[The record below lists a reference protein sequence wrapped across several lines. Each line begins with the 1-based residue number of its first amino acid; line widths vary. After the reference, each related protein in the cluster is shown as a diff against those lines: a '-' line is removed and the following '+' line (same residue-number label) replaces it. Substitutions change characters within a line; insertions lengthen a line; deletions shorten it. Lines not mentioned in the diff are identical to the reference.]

1 MAKTYLLEIGLE
13 ELPAHVVTP
22 SVLQLKERMT
32 KFLTDARLDFE
43 DIKTFSTPRRLTVQ
57 VLGLADKQAD
67 VKKEVRGP
75 AKKIAQDADGNWT
88 KAAIGFS
95 KGQGA
100 STDDIVFKDV
110 KGTPYVFVQ
119 TFKTGKTAAEVL
131 TAGIKDVIT
140 KMNFPTM
147 MKWSTFSFKYIR
159 PIRWIVSLL
168 DDAIVPVEILDV
180 TADRVSRGHRF
191 LGHDVEI
198 ATALDYEDDLA
209 SVQVIADADKRKTK
223 IREQIA
229 DLAQAHDWQIKVNE
243 DLLEE
248 VNNLVEFPTAFAGD
262 FDTKYLTIPD
272 EVLITSMR
280 DHQRFFYVTD
290 TEDNLLPHFVS
301 VRNGN
306 TDHLENVALGNQKV
320 LTARL
325 EDAAFFY
332 HEDQQHSI
340 QEYVERLKKVSFH
353 DKIGTMYEKM
363 QRVMVI
369 SAFLADRFGLTETEK
384 NQLHRAA
391 QIYKFDLVTGMVGEF
406 PELQGV
412 MGDKYAVLK
421 GEDPVVGQAIREHYM
436 PISADGD
443 LPKSKVGAVL
453 AIADKVDSISSFFAV
468 GLTPSGSNDP
478 FALRRQA
485 FGIVRIVR
493 DQGWDFPIRQIET
506 AIQKELTANDATYNL
521 DFAKQTAPVA
531 DFLTDRVKQW
541 FSNHKLRYD
550 IVDTVI
556 KGSRQDIREMF
567 KAADVLNA
575 HQDDPQFKDTI
586 EAFTR
591 LLRITAKAKLDAGDL
606 TVDPSLFENDAEQK
620 LYDAVEDLKQKVTST
635 MSMEDRFT
643 ALASLRPLIVDY
655 FEQTMVMSKDDQVRD
670 NHLKQLLTIA
680 QMVNVM
686 GDLNQL
692 VVK

>member
-13 ELPAHVVTP
+13 EMPAHVVTP
-22 SVLQLKERMT
+22 SVIQLKERFA
-32 KFLTDARLDFE
+32 KFLKEARLDFDE
-43 DIKTFSTPRRLTVQ
+43 IKTFSTPRRLTLQ
-57 VLGLADKQAD
+57 VEGLADKQAD

-100 STDDIVFKDV
+100 STDDIVFKEI

-119 TFKTGKTAAEVL
+119 TF
-131 TAGIKDVIT
+131 TAGKSAKDVLAGVKDVIT

-147 MKWSTFSFKYIR
+147 MKWSAYSFKYIR
-159 PIRWIVSLL
+159 PIRWLVSLL
-168 DDAIVPVEILDV
+168 DDEIVPIEILDV
-180 TADRVSRGHRF
+180 QAGRTSRGHRF

-198 ATALDYEDDLA
+198 KTASDYEADLD
-209 SVQVIADADKRKTK
+209 QVFVMADAAKRKAK

-229 DLAQAHDWQIKVNE
+229 QLATEHDWKIQVNE

-248 VNNLVEFPTAFAGD
+248 VTNLVEFPTAFAGD
-262 FDTKYLTIPD
+262 FDTKYLQIPD

-290 TEDNLLPHFVS
+290 SEGNLLPHFVS

-306 TDHLENVALGNQKV
+306 ADHIQNVALGNQKV

-325 EDAAFFY
+325 EDAAFFF
-332 HEDQQHSI
+332 HEDQEHSI

-363 QRVMVI
+363 QRVMYI
-369 SAFLADRFGLTETEK
+369 SGFLANQFGLTETEK

-421 GEDPVVGQAIREHYM
+421 GENPAVGQAIREHYM
-436 PISADGD
+436 PISADGA
-443 LPKSKVGAVL
+443 LPQSKVGAVL
-453 AIADKVDSISSFFAV
+453 AVADKIDSIASFFAV
-468 GLTPSGSNDP
+468 GLVPNGSNDP

-493 DQGWDFPIRQIET
+493 DQGWDFPIRQFET
-506 AIQKELTANDATYNL
+506 EIQTELQAHDATYNL
-521 DFAKQTAPVA
+521 DFEQQTQPVA

-541 FSNHKLRYD
+541 FSNQKIRYD
-550 IVDTVI
+550 IVDTVV
-556 KGSRQDIREMF
+556 KGQRQDIRQMF

-575 HQDDPQFKDTI
+575 HQNDPQFKDTI
-586 EAFTR
+586 EALTR
-591 LLRITAKAKLDAGDL
+591 LLRITAKSDIALSDL
-606 TVDPSLFENDAEQK
+606 TVDPALFENDAEQA
-620 LYDAVEDLKQKVTST
+620 LYEAVEKLQKTVTPT
-635 MSMEDRFT
+635 MSMDERFK
-643 ALASLRPLIVDY
+643 ALAGLRPLIAAY
-655 FEQTMVMSKDDQVRD
+655 FEATMVMSKNEKVRD
-670 NHLKQLLTIA
+670 NHLKQLLIIA
-680 QMVNVM
+680 NMVTVM

-692 VVK
+692 IVK

>member
-1 MAKTYLLEIGLE
+1 MTKTYLLEIGLE
-13 ELPAHVVTP
+13 EMPAHVVTP
-22 SVLQLKERMT
+22 SVMQLKERMV
-32 KFLTDARLDFE
+32 KFLKEERLNFE
-43 DIKTFSTPRRLTVQ
+43 NINMFSTPRRLAIQ
-57 VLGLADKQAD
+57 IEGLDDKQAD

-75 AKKIAQDADGNWT
+75 AKKIALDADGNWT

-100 STDDIVFKDV
+100 STDDIVFKEI

-119 TFKTGKTAAEVL
+119 TFTAGKAASEVL
-131 TAGIKDVIT
+131 AGVKDVIT

-159 PIRWIVSLL
+159 PIRWLVSLL
-168 DDAIVPVEILDV
+168 DDEIVPINILDV
-180 TADRVSRGHRF
+180 DAGRVSRGHRF

-198 ATALDYEDDLA
+198 KNAGDYEADLA
-209 SVQVIADADKRKTK
+209 KEFVVADADKRKQT
-223 IREQIA
+223 IRDQIDA
-229 DLAQAHDWQIKVNE
+229 LAKENDWTIKVNE

-248 VNNLVEFPTAFAGD
+248 VNNLVEFPTAFAGN

-290 TEDNLLPHFVS
+290 AQDNLLPHFVS

-306 TDHLENVALGNQKV
+306 TEHLQNVALGNQKV

-332 HEDQQHSI
+332 HEDQEHSI

-363 QRVMVI
+363 QRVMYI
-369 SAFLADRFGLTETEK
+369 SGFLAKQFGLSEAEQ

-421 GEDPVVGQAIREHYM
+421 GEDPAVGQAIREHYM

-453 AIADKVDSISSFFAV
+453 AVADKIDSIMSFFAV

-493 DQGWDFPIRQIET
+493 AQGWDFPIRKFEKE
-506 AIQKELTANDATYNL
+506 IQLELERHDATFDLN
-521 DFAKQTAPVA
+521 FAGQSQPVA

-541 FSNHKLRYD
+541 FNNRKLRYD
-550 IVDTVI
+550 IVDTVV
-556 KGSRQDIREMF
+556 KGSRQDIAEMF

-575 HQDDPQFKDTI
+575 HQDDPEFKDTV

-591 LLRITAKAKLDAGDL
+591 LLRITAKADLQIEDL
-606 TVDPSLFENDAEQK
+606 TVDPSLFENDAEQA
-620 LYDAVEDLKQKVTST
+620 LYTAVEKLKTQVTPD
-635 MSMEDRFT
+635 MDMESRFKK
-643 ALASLRPLIVDY
+643 LAALRPLIADY
-655 FEQTMVMSKDDQVRD
+655 FEQTMVMSKDEKVRD
-670 NHLKQLLTIA
+670 NHIKQLLMIA

-692 VVK
+692 IVK

>member
-13 ELPAHVVTP
+13 EMPAHVVTP

-119 TFKTGKTAAEVL
+119 TFKAGKTAAEVL

-191 LGHDVEI
+191 LDHDVEI

-209 SVQVIADADKRKTK
+209 SVQVIADADKRKAK

-290 TEDNLLPHFVS
+290 ADDNLLPHFVS

-506 AIQKELTANDATYNL
+506 AIQKELAANDATYNL

>member
-13 ELPAHVVTP
+13 EMPAHVVTP

-119 TFKTGKTAAEVL
+119 TFKAGKTAAEVL

-209 SVQVIADADKRKTK
+209 SVQVIADADKRKAK

-290 TEDNLLPHFVS
+290 ADDNLLPHFVS

-391 QIYKFDLVTGMVGEF
+391 QIHKFDLVTGMVGEF

-506 AIQKELTANDATYNL
+506 AIQKELAANDATYNL

-655 FEQTMVMSKDDQVRD
+655 FEQTMVMSKDEQVRD

>member
-13 ELPAHVVTP
+13 EMPAHVVTP
-22 SVLQLKERMT
+22 SILQLKERLTTFLKDERLPFESMT
-32 KFLTDARLDFE
+32 V
-43 DIKTFSTPRRLTVQ
+43 FSTPRRLAVQ
-57 VLGLADKQAD
+57 ITGLADKQAD

-100 STDDIVFKDV
+100 STDDIVFKEI

-119 TFKTGKTAAEVL
+119 TFTPGKAASDVL
-131 TAGIKDVIT
+131 AGVKAVIT

-159 PIRWIVSLL
+159 PIRWLVSLL
-168 DDAIVPVEILDV
+168 DDEIVPIKILDV
-180 TADRVSRGHRF
+180 EAGRVSRGHRF
-191 LGHDVEI
+191 LGHDVTLK
-198 ATALDYEDDLA
+198 TALDYEAALA
-209 SVQVIADADKRKTK
+209 KVAVIADAAKRKDQ
-223 IREQIA
+223 IRQQIA
-229 DLAQAHDWQIKVNE
+229 TLATAHAWHIVVDE

-272 EVLITSMR
+272 EVLVTSMR
-280 DHQRFFYVTD
+280 DHQRFFHVTD
-290 TEDNLLPHFVS
+290 ENGGLLPHFVS

-306 TDHLENVALGNQKV
+306 TDHLQNVVLGNQKV

-332 HEDQQHSI
+332 HEDQQQSI
-340 QEYVERLKKVSFH
+340 QAYVERLKKVSFH
-353 DKIGTMYEKM
+353 DKIGSMYEKM
-363 QRVMVI
+363 QRVMYI
-369 SAFLADRFGLTETEK
+369 SGFLANRFGLTETEK

-412 MGDKYAVLK
+412 MGEKYAVLK
-421 GEDPVVGQAIREHYM
+421 GENPMVGQAIREHYL
-436 PISADGD
+436 PINADGA
-443 LPKSKVGAVL
+443 LPQSKVGAVL
-453 AIADKVDSISSFFAV
+453 AVADKFDSITSFFAV
-468 GLTPSGSNDP
+468 GLIPSGSNDP

-493 DQGWDFPIRQIET
+493 DQGWDFPIQQLEKE
-506 AIQKELTANDATYNL
+506 IQAELQAHDATYNL
-521 DFAKQTAPVA
+521 DFAKQTQPVV

-541 FSNHKLRYD
+541 FSNRNLRYD

-556 KGSRQDIREMF
+556 KGRRQDIREMF
-567 KAADVLNA
+567 MAADVLNA
-575 HQDDPQFKDTI
+575 HQDDPKFRAII
-586 EAFTR
+586 EALTR
-591 LLRITAKAKLDAGDL
+591 LLRITEKANL
-606 TVDPSLFENDAEQK
+606 TVNDLVVDPALFENDAEQA
-620 LYDAVEDLKQKVTST
+620 LYTAVEKLQQQMTPA
-635 MSMEDRFT
+635 MAMEDRFK
-643 ALASLRPLIVDY
+643 ALAGLQPLIAAY
-655 FEQTMVMSKDDQVRD
+655 FDQTMVMSKDDQVRD
-670 NHLKQLLTIA
+670 NHLKQLLIIA
-680 QMVNVM
+680 NMVTVM

-692 VVK
+692 IVK

>member
-13 ELPAHVVTP
+13 EMPAHVVTP

-119 TFKTGKTAAEVL
+119 TFKAGKTAAEVL

-191 LGHDVEI
+191 LGHDFEI

-209 SVQVIADADKRKTK
+209 SVQVIADADKRKAK

-229 DLAQAHDWQIKVNE
+229 DLAQTHDWQIKVNE

-290 TEDNLLPHFVS
+290 ADDNLLPHFVS

-506 AIQKELTANDATYNL
+506 AIQKELAANDATYNL

-591 LLRITAKAKLDAGDL
+591 LLRITAKAKLDAGNL

-655 FEQTMVMSKDDQVRD
+655 FEQTMVMSKDEQVRD

>member
-13 ELPAHVVTP
+13 EMPAHVVTP
-22 SVLQLKERMT
+22 SVIQLKERFA
-32 KFLTDARLDFE
+32 KFLKEARLDFDE
-43 DIKTFSTPRRLTVQ
+43 IKTFSTPRRLTLQ
-57 VLGLADKQAD
+57 VEGLADKQAD

-100 STDDIVFKDV
+100 STDDIVFKEI

-119 TFKTGKTAAEVL
+119 TF
-131 TAGIKDVIT
+131 TAGKSAKDVLAGVKDVIT

-147 MKWSTFSFKYIR
+147 MKWSTYSFKYIR
-159 PIRWIVSLL
+159 PIRWLVSLL
-168 DDAIVPVEILDV
+168 DDEIVPIEILDV
-180 TADRVSRGHRF
+180 QAGRTSRGHRF

-198 ATALDYEDDLA
+198 KTASDYEADLD
-209 SVQVIADADKRKTK
+209 QVFVMADAAKRKAK

-229 DLAQAHDWQIKVNE
+229 QLATEHDWKIQVNE

-248 VNNLVEFPTAFAGD
+248 VTNLVEFPTAFAGD
-262 FDTKYLTIPD
+262 FDTKYLQIPD

-290 TEDNLLPHFVS
+290 SEGNLLPHFVS

-306 TDHLENVALGNQKV
+306 ADHIQNVALGNQKV

-325 EDAAFFY
+325 EDAAFFF
-332 HEDQQHSI
+332 HEDQEHSI

-363 QRVMVI
+363 QRVMYI
-369 SAFLADRFGLTETEK
+369 SGFLANQFGLTETEK

-421 GEDPVVGQAIREHYM
+421 GENPAVGQAIREHYM
-436 PISADGD
+436 PISADGA
-443 LPKSKVGAVL
+443 LPQSKVGAVL
-453 AIADKVDSISSFFAV
+453 AVADKIDSIASFFAV
-468 GLTPSGSNDP
+468 GLVPNGSNDP

-493 DQGWDFPIRQIET
+493 DQGWDFPIRQFET
-506 AIQKELTANDATYNL
+506 EIQTELQAHDATYNL
-521 DFAKQTAPVA
+521 DFEQQTQPVA

-541 FSNHKLRYD
+541 FSNQKIRYD
-550 IVDTVI
+550 IVDTVV
-556 KGSRQDIREMF
+556 KGQRQDIRQMF

-575 HQDDPQFKDTI
+575 HQNDPQFKDTI
-586 EAFTR
+586 EALTR
-591 LLRITAKAKLDAGDL
+591 LLRITAKSDIALSDL
-606 TVDPSLFENDAEQK
+606 TVDPALFENDAEQA
-620 LYDAVEDLKQKVTST
+620 LYEAVEKLQKTVTPT
-635 MSMEDRFT
+635 MSMDERFK
-643 ALASLRPLIVDY
+643 ALAGLRPLIAAY
-655 FEQTMVMSKDDQVRD
+655 FEATMVMSKDEKVRD
-670 NHLKQLLTIA
+670 NHLKQLLIIA
-680 QMVNVM
+680 NMVTVM

-692 VVK
+692 IVK

>member
-13 ELPAHVVTP
+13 EMPAHVVTP

-119 TFKTGKTAAEVL
+119 TFKAGKTAAEVL

-209 SVQVIADADKRKTK
+209 SVQVIADADQRKTK

-506 AIQKELTANDATYNL
+506 AIQKELAANDATYNL

-655 FEQTMVMSKDDQVRD
+655 FEQTMVMSKDEQVRD

>member
-13 ELPAHVVTP
+13 EMPAHVVTP

-32 KFLTDARLDFE
+32 KFLKDERLNFSA
-43 DIKTFSTPRRLTVQ
+43 IKTFSTPRRLTVE
-57 VLGLADKQAD
+57 VSGLDDKQAD

-75 AKKIAQDADGNWT
+75 AKKIALDADGNWT

-100 STDDIVFKDV
+100 STDDIVFKEI

-119 TFKTGKTAAEVL
+119 TFTAGKTAQEVL
-131 TAGIKDVIT
+131 SAGIKDVIT

-147 MKWSTFSFKYIR
+147 MKWSTYSFKYIR
-159 PIRWIVSLL
+159 PIRWLVSLL
-168 DDAIVPVEILDV
+168 DDEIVPIQILDV
-180 TADRVSRGHRF
+180 DAGRTSRGHRF

-198 ATALDYEDDLA
+198 ATATDYEAALDG
-209 SVQVIADADKRKTK
+209 VFVIADADKRKAK

-229 DLAQAHDWQIKVNE
+229 ALSTEHQWQIKVNE

-290 TEDNLLPHFVS
+290 DQDNLLPHFVS
-301 VRNGN
+301 VCNGN
-306 TDHLENVALGNQKV
+306 SEHLKNVALGNQKV

-363 QRVMVI
+363 QRVMYI

-412 MGDKYAVLK
+412 MGEKYAVLK
-421 GEDPVVGQAIREHYM
+421 GENQAVGQAIREHYL

-453 AIADKVDSISSFFAV
+453 AVADKIDSISSFFAV

-493 DQGWDFPIRQIET
+493 DQGWDFPIRQFEIE
-506 AIQKELTANDATYNL
+506 IQKELEAHDATYSLN
-521 DFAKQTAPVA
+521 FAEQTAPVA
-531 DFLTDRVKQW
+531 AFLTDRVKQW
-541 FSNHKLRYD
+541 FSNRKIRYD
-550 IVDTVI
+550 IVDTVV

-575 HQDDPQFKDTI
+575 HQDDPKFKDTI

-591 LLRITAKAKLDAGDL
+591 LLRITAKADLKVEDL

-620 LYDAVEDLKQKVTST
+620 LYDAVNDLQKQITPAMK
-635 MSMEDRFT
+635 MEDRFK
-643 ALASLRPLIVDY
+643 ALAELRPLIADY
-655 FEQTMVMSKDDQVRD
+655 FEQTMVMSKDEQVRD
-670 NHLKQLLTIA
+670 NHVKQLLIIA

>member
-13 ELPAHVVTP
+13 EMPAHVVTP

-88 KAAIGFS
+88 KATIGFS

-119 TFKTGKTAAEVL
+119 TFKAGKTAAEVL

-209 SVQVIADADKRKTK
+209 SVQVIADADKRKAK

-290 TEDNLLPHFVS
+290 ADDNLLPHFVS

-506 AIQKELTANDATYNL
+506 AIQKELAANDATYNL

-550 IVDTVI
+550 IMDTVI

-655 FEQTMVMSKDDQVRD
+655 FEQTMVMSKDEQVRD

>member
-13 ELPAHVVTP
+13 EMPAHVVTP

-119 TFKTGKTAAEVL
+119 TFKAGKTAAEVL

-168 DDAIVPVEILDV
+168 DDVIVPVEILDV

-209 SVQVIADADKRKTK
+209 SVQVIADADKRKAK

-290 TEDNLLPHFVS
+290 ADDNLLPHFVS

-655 FEQTMVMSKDDQVRD
+655 FEQTMVMSKDEQVRD

>member
-13 ELPAHVVTP
+13 EMPAHVVTP

-119 TFKTGKTAAEVL
+119 TFKAGKTAAEVL

-591 LLRITAKAKLDAGDL
+591 LLRITAKTKLDAGDL

-655 FEQTMVMSKDDQVRD
+655 FEQTMVMSKDEQVRD

>member
-13 ELPAHVVTP
+13 EMPAHVVTP

-110 KGTPYVFVQ
+110 KGTLYVFVQ
-119 TFKTGKTAAEVL
+119 TFKAGKTAAEVL

-209 SVQVIADADKRKTK
+209 SVQVIADADKRKAK

-290 TEDNLLPHFVS
+290 ADDNLLPHFVS

-591 LLRITAKAKLDAGDL
+591 LLRITAKAKLDARDL

>member
-13 ELPAHVVTP
+13 EMPAHVVTP

-119 TFKTGKTAAEVL
+119 TFKAGKTAAEVL

-209 SVQVIADADKRKTK
+209 SVQVIADADKRKAK

-229 DLAQAHDWQIKVNE
+229 DLAQTHDWQIKVNE

-280 DHQRFFYVTD
+280 DHQWFFYVTD
-290 TEDNLLPHFVS
+290 ADDNLLPHFVS

-406 PELQGV
+406 PELQGG

-506 AIQKELTANDATYNL
+506 AIQKELAANDATYNL

>member
-13 ELPAHVVTP
+13 EMPAHVVTP

-119 TFKTGKTAAEVL
+119 TFTAGKTAAEVL

-180 TADRVSRGHRF
+180 TAGRVSRGHRF
-191 LGHDVEI
+191 LGHDVDI
-198 ATALDYEDDLA
+198 ATALDYEEDLA

-229 DLAQAHDWQIKVNE
+229 ALAQAHDWQIKVNE

-290 TEDNLLPHFVS
+290 ADDNLLPHFVS

-421 GEDPVVGQAIREHYM
+421 GEDPAVGQAIREHYM
-436 PISADGD
+436 PISAEGD

-506 AIQKELTANDATYNL
+506 AIQKELAANDATYDL

-591 LLRITAKAKLDAGDL
+591 LLRITAKAKLDSDDL

-655 FEQTMVMSKDDQVRD
+655 FEQTMVMSKDEQVRD

>member
-13 ELPAHVVTP
+13 EMPAHVVTP
-22 SVLQLKERMT
+22 SILQLKERVT
-32 KFLTDARLDFE
+32 AFLKEQRLDF
-43 DIKTFSTPRRLTVQ
+43 DQINLFSTPRRLAIQ
-57 VLGLADKQAD
+57 IEGLADKQAD

-100 STDDIVFKDV
+100 STDDIVFKEI

-119 TFKTGKTAAEVL
+119 TF
-131 TAGIKDVIT
+131 TAGKAAKDVLADGIKAVIT

-159 PIRWIVSLL
+159 PIRWMVSLL
-168 DDAIVPVEILDV
+168 DDEIVPIQILDV
-180 TADRVSRGHRF
+180 AAGRVSRGHRF

-198 ATALDYEDDLA
+198 KQAADYETTLA
-209 SVQVIADADKRKTK
+209 DVFVIADADKRKAK

-229 DLAQAHDWQIKVNE
+229 TLAKDHDWHIVVNE

-248 VNNLVEFPTAFAGD
+248 VNNLVEYPTAFAGD
-262 FDTKYLTIPD
+262 FDTKYLPIPD

-290 TEDNLLPHFVS
+290 ADDNLLPHFVS

-306 TDHLENVALGNQKV
+306 TEHLQNVALGNQKV

-369 SAFLADRFGLTETEK
+369 GDFLAKHFGLSETEI
-384 NQLHRAA
+384 NQVHRAA

-412 MGDKYAVLK
+412 MGEKYAVLK
-421 GEDPVVGQAIREHYM
+421 GENPAVAQAIREHYM
-436 PISADGD
+436 PTSADGE

-453 AIADKVDSISSFFAV
+453 ALADKIDSITSFFAV

-493 DQGWDFPIRQIET
+493 DQGWDFPIKELEQ
-506 AIQKELTANDATYNL
+506 AIQAELVAHDATFDL
-521 DFAKQTAPVA
+521 DFGEQTQSVA

-541 FSNHKLRYD
+541 FSNHQLRYD

-567 KAADVLNA
+567 KAADVLNK
-575 HQDDPQFKDTI
+575 HQDDPEFRETI

-591 LLRITAKAKLDAGDL
+591 LLRITAKADHDIADL
-606 TVDPSLFENDAEQK
+606 QVDPALFENDAEQR
-620 LYDAVEDLKQKVTST
+620 LYDAVEKLKTTVTPA
-635 MSMEDRFT
+635 MSMGDRFQ
-643 ALASLRPLIVDY
+643 ALAGLRPLIVDY
-655 FEQTMVMSKDDQVRD
+655 FEQTMVMSEDEKIRD
-670 NHLKQLLTIA
+670 NHLTQLLIIA
-680 QMVNVM
+680 RMINVM

-692 VVK
+692 IVK

>member
-13 ELPAHVVTP
+13 EMPAHVVTP

-119 TFKTGKTAAEVL
+119 TFKAGKTAAEVL

-168 DDAIVPVEILDV
+168 DDVIVPVEILDV

-209 SVQVIADADKRKTK
+209 SVQVIADADKRKAK

-290 TEDNLLPHFVS
+290 AEDNLLPHFVS

-421 GEDPVVGQAIREHYM
+421 GEDPLVGQAIREHYM

>member
-1 MAKTYLLEIGLE
+1 
-13 ELPAHVVTP
+13 
-22 SVLQLKERMT
+22 
-32 KFLTDARLDFE
+32 
-43 DIKTFSTPRRLTVQ
+43 

-119 TFKTGKTAAEVL
+119 TFKAGKTAAEVL

-209 SVQVIADADKRKTK
+209 SVQVIADADKRKAK

-229 DLAQAHDWQIKVNE
+229 DLAQTHDWQIKVNE

-290 TEDNLLPHFVS
+290 ADDNLLPHFVS

-506 AIQKELTANDATYNL
+506 AIQKELAANDATYNL

>member
-13 ELPAHVVTP
+13 EMPAHVVTP
-22 SVLQLKERMT
+22 SVIQLKERFA
-32 KFLTDARLDFE
+32 KFLKEARLDFDE
-43 DIKTFSTPRRLTVQ
+43 IKTFSTPRRLTLQ
-57 VLGLADKQAD
+57 VEGLADKQAD

-100 STDDIVFKDV
+100 STDDIVFKEI

-119 TFKTGKTAAEVL
+119 TF
-131 TAGIKDVIT
+131 TAGKSAKDVLAGVKDVIT

-147 MKWSTFSFKYIR
+147 MKWSTYSFKYIR
-159 PIRWIVSLL
+159 PIRWLVSLL
-168 DDAIVPVEILDV
+168 DDEIVPIEILDV
-180 TADRVSRGHRF
+180 QAGRTSRGHRF

-198 ATALDYEDDLA
+198 KTASDYEADLD
-209 SVQVIADADKRKTK
+209 QVFVMADAAKRKAK

-229 DLAQAHDWQIKVNE
+229 QLATEHDWKIQVNE

-248 VNNLVEFPTAFAGD
+248 VTNLVEFPTAFAGD
-262 FDTKYLTIPD
+262 FDTKYLQIPD

-290 TEDNLLPHFVS
+290 SEGNLLPHFVS

-306 TDHLENVALGNQKV
+306 ADHIQNVALGNQKV

-325 EDAAFFY
+325 EDAAFFF
-332 HEDQQHSI
+332 HEDQEHSI

-363 QRVMVI
+363 QRVMYI
-369 SAFLADRFGLTETEK
+369 SGFLANQFGLTETEK

-421 GEDPVVGQAIREHYM
+421 GEDPAVGQAIREHYM
-436 PISADGD
+436 PISADGA
-443 LPKSKVGAVL
+443 LPQSKVGAVL
-453 AIADKVDSISSFFAV
+453 AVADKIDSIASFFAV
-468 GLTPSGSNDP
+468 GLVPNGSNDP

-493 DQGWDFPIRQIET
+493 DQGWDFPIRQFET
-506 AIQKELTANDATYNL
+506 EIQTELQAHDATYNL
-521 DFAKQTAPVA
+521 DFEQQTQPVA

-541 FSNHKLRYD
+541 FSNQKIRYD
-550 IVDTVI
+550 IVDTVV
-556 KGSRQDIREMF
+556 KGQRQDIRQMF

-575 HQDDPQFKDTI
+575 HQNDPQFKDTI
-586 EAFTR
+586 EALTR
-591 LLRITAKAKLDAGDL
+591 LLRITAKSDIALSDL
-606 TVDPSLFENDAEQK
+606 TVDPALFENDAEQA
-620 LYDAVEDLKQKVTST
+620 LYEAVEKLQKTVTPT
-635 MSMEDRFT
+635 MSMDERFK
-643 ALASLRPLIVDY
+643 ALAGLRPLIAAY
-655 FEQTMVMSKDDQVRD
+655 FEATMVMSKDEKVRD
-670 NHLKQLLTIA
+670 NHLKQLLIIA
-680 QMVNVM
+680 NMVTVM

-692 VVK
+692 IVK

>member
-13 ELPAHVVTP
+13 EMPAHVVTP
-22 SVLQLKERMT
+22 SVLQLKERMV
-32 KFLTDARLDFE
+32 KFLKDARLDFE
-43 DIKTFSTPRRLTVQ
+43 DVKTFSTPRRLTVQ

-119 TFKTGKTAAEVL
+119 TFTAGKTAAEVL
-131 TAGIKDVIT
+131 AAGIKDVIT

-147 MKWSTFSFKYIR
+147 MKWSTYSFKYIR

-168 DDAIVPVEILDV
+168 DDEVVPVQILDV
-180 TADRVSRGHRF
+180 AAGRVSRGHRF

-198 ATALDYEDDLA
+198 ATAADYEADLA
-209 SVQVIADADKRKTK
+209 SVQVIADAAKRKAT

-229 DLAQAHDWQIKVNE
+229 ALANERDWQIKVNE

-248 VNNLVEFPTAFAGD
+248 VNNLVEYPTAFAGD

-290 TEDNLLPHFVS
+290 AEDNLLPHFVS

-369 SAFLADRFGLTETEK
+369 SDFLADRFGLTETEK

-421 GEDPVVGQAIREHYM
+421 GEDPAVGQAIREHYM

-453 AIADKVDSISSFFAV
+453 AIADKVDSITSFFAV

-493 DQGWDFPIRQIET
+493 EQGWDFPIRQLE
-506 AIQKELTANDATYNL
+506 ADIQKELVAHDATYNL
-521 DFAKQTAPVA
+521 DFEKQTAPVA

-541 FSNHKLRYD
+541 FNNRKIRYD
-550 IVDTVI
+550 IIDTVI

-591 LLRITAKAKLDAGDL
+591 LLRITAKAKLAAGDL
-606 TVDPSLFENDAEQK
+606 TVDPSLFENEAEQH
-620 LYDAVEDLKQKVTST
+620 LYDAVLELQKQFNPA
-635 MSMEDRFT
+635 MSMEDRFK
-643 ALASLRPLIVDY
+643 ALAALRPLIVDY
-655 FEQTMVMSKDDQVRD
+655 FEQTMVMSKDEKVRD

-680 QMVNVM
+680 QMINVM

-692 VVK
+692 IVK

>member
-13 ELPAHVVTP
+13 EMPAHVVTP

-119 TFKTGKTAAEVL
+119 TFKAGKTAAEVL

-506 AIQKELTANDATYNL
+506 AIQKELAANDATYNL

>member
-13 ELPAHVVTP
+13 EMPAHVVTP
-22 SVLQLKERMT
+22 SVIQLKERFA
-32 KFLTDARLDFE
+32 KFLKEARLDFDE
-43 DIKTFSTPRRLTVQ
+43 IKTFSTPRRLTLQ
-57 VLGLADKQAD
+57 VEGLADKQAD

-100 STDDIVFKDV
+100 STDDIVFKEI

-119 TFKTGKTAAEVL
+119 TF
-131 TAGIKDVIT
+131 TAGKSAKDVLAGVKDVIT

-147 MKWSTFSFKYIR
+147 MKWSTYSFKYIR
-159 PIRWIVSLL
+159 PIRWLVSLL
-168 DDAIVPVEILDV
+168 DDEIVPIEILDV
-180 TADRVSRGHRF
+180 QAGRTSRGHRF

-198 ATALDYEDDLA
+198 KTASDYEADLD
-209 SVQVIADADKRKTK
+209 QVFVMADAAKRKAK

-229 DLAQAHDWQIKVNE
+229 QLATEHDWKIQVNE

-248 VNNLVEFPTAFAGD
+248 VTNLVEFPTAFAGD
-262 FDTKYLTIPD
+262 FDTKYLQIPD

-290 TEDNLLPHFVS
+290 SEGNLLPHFVS

-306 TDHLENVALGNQKV
+306 ADHIQNVALGNQKV

-325 EDAAFFY
+325 EDAAFFF
-332 HEDQQHSI
+332 HEDQEHSI

-363 QRVMVI
+363 QRVMYI
-369 SAFLADRFGLTETEK
+369 SGFLANQFGLTETEK

-421 GEDPVVGQAIREHYM
+421 GENPAVGQAIREHYM
-436 PISADGD
+436 PISADGA
-443 LPKSKVGAVL
+443 LPQSKVGAVL
-453 AIADKVDSISSFFAV
+453 AVADKIDSIASFFAV
-468 GLTPSGSNDP
+468 GLVPNGSNDP

-493 DQGWDFPIRQIET
+493 DQGWDFPIRQFET
-506 AIQKELTANDATYNL
+506 EIQTELQAHDATYNL
-521 DFAKQTAPVA
+521 DFEQQTQPVA

-541 FSNHKLRYD
+541 FSNQKIRYD
-550 IVDTVI
+550 IVDTVV
-556 KGSRQDIREMF
+556 KGQRQDIRQMF

-575 HQDDPQFKDTI
+575 HQNDPQFKDTI
-586 EAFTR
+586 EALTR
-591 LLRITAKAKLDAGDL
+591 LLRITAKSDIALSDL
-606 TVDPSLFENDAEQK
+606 TVDPALFENDAEQA
-620 LYDAVEDLKQKVTST
+620 LYEAVEKLQKTVTPT
-635 MSMEDRFT
+635 MSMDERFK
-643 ALASLRPLIVDY
+643 ALAGLRPLIAAY
-655 FEQTMVMSKDDQVRD
+655 FEATMVMSKNEKVRD
-670 NHLKQLLTIA
+670 NHLKQLLIIA
-680 QMVNVM
+680 NMVTVM

-692 VVK
+692 IVK

>member
-13 ELPAHVVTP
+13 EMPAHVVTP

-119 TFKTGKTAAEVL
+119 TFKAGKTAAEVL

-290 TEDNLLPHFVS
+290 ADDNLLPHFVS

-406 PELQGV
+406 PELQGI

-506 AIQKELTANDATYNL
+506 AIQKELAANDATYNL

>member
-13 ELPAHVVTP
+13 EMPAHVVTP

-119 TFKTGKTAAEVL
+119 TFKAGKTAAEVL

-209 SVQVIADADKRKTK
+209 SVQVIADADKRKAK

-229 DLAQAHDWQIKVNE
+229 DLAQTHDWQIKVNE
-243 DLLEE
+243 ALLEE

-290 TEDNLLPHFVS
+290 AEDNLLPHFVS

-506 AIQKELTANDATYNL
+506 AIQKELAANDATYNL

-655 FEQTMVMSKDDQVRD
+655 FEQTMVMSKDEQVRD

>member
-13 ELPAHVVTP
+13 EMPAHVVTP

-119 TFKTGKTAAEVL
+119 TFKAGKTAAEVL

>member
-13 ELPAHVVTP
+13 EMPAHVVTQ
-22 SVLQLKERMT
+22 SVLQLKERMI
-32 KFLTDARLDFE
+32 KFLKDARLDFE
-43 DIKTFSTPRRLTVQ
+43 DVKTFSTPRRLTVE

-75 AKKIAQDADGNWT
+75 AKQIAQDADGNWT

-100 STDDIVFKDV
+100 STDDIVFKEI

-119 TFKTGKTAAEVL
+119 TFTAGKTAAEVL

-147 MKWSTFSFKYIR
+147 MKWSTYSFKYIR

-168 DDAIVPVEILDV
+168 DEQIVPVEILDV
-180 TADRVSRGHRF
+180 TAGRVSRGHRF

-198 ATALDYEDDLA
+198 ANATDYEADLDA
-209 SVQVIADADKRKTK
+209 VKVIADATKRKAI

-229 DLAQAHDWQIKVNE
+229 ALATDHDWEIKVNE
-243 DLLEE
+243 GLLEE
-248 VNNLVEFPTAFAGD
+248 VTNLVEYPTAFAGD

-290 TEDNLLPHFVS
+290 DEDNLLPHFVS

-306 TDHLENVALGNQKV
+306 AEHLENVALGNQKV

-363 QRVMVI
+363 QRVMYI
-369 SAFLADRFGLTETEK
+369 SGFLADRFGLSETEK
-384 NQLHRAA
+384 NQLHRAS
-391 QIYKFDLVTGMVGEF
+391 QIYKFDLVSGMVGEF

-412 MGDKYAVLK
+412 MGEKYALLK
-421 GEDPVVGQAIREHYM
+421 GEDPIVGQAIREHYL

-453 AIADKVDSISSFFAV
+453 AVADKIDSITSFFAV

-493 DQGWDFPIRQIET
+493 DQSWDFPIHEIEME
-506 AIQKELTANDATYNL
+506 IQKELSAHGATYEL
-521 DFAKQTAPVA
+521 DLAKQATPVA
-531 DFLTDRVKQW
+531 TFLTDRVKQW
-541 FSNHKLRYD
+541 FNNRKLRYD

-567 KAADVLNA
+567 RAADVLNA
-575 HQDDPQFKDTI
+575 HQDDPHFKDTI

-591 LLRITAKAKLDAGDL
+591 LLRITAKAELAAGDL
-606 TVDPSLFENDAEQK
+606 VVDPSLFENDAEQK
-620 LYDAVEDLKQKVTST
+620 LYDAVNELQKQITPT
-635 MSMEDRFT
+635 MSMEDRFK
-643 ALASLRPLIVDY
+643 ALADLRPLIVDY

-692 VVK
+692 IVK

>member
-13 ELPAHVVTP
+13 EMPAHVVTP

-32 KFLTDARLDFE
+32 KFLKDERLGFE
-43 DIKTFSTPRRLTVQ
+43 TIKTFSTPRRLTVE
-57 VLGLADKQAD
+57 VSGLDDKQAD

-119 TFKTGKTAAEVL
+119 TFTAGKTAQEVL

-147 MKWSTFSFKYIR
+147 MKWSTYSFKYIR
-159 PIRWIVSLL
+159 PIRWLVSLL
-168 DDAIVPVEILDV
+168 DNEIVPIQILDV
-180 TADRVSRGHRF
+180 NAGRTSRGHRF

-198 ATALDYEDDLA
+198 KTATDYEADLA
-209 SVQVIADADKRKTK
+209 SVFVVANADKRKAT
-223 IREQIA
+223 IRKQIA
-229 DLAQAHDWQIKVNE
+229 ALAEQRKWQIKVNE

-248 VNNLVEFPTAFAGD
+248 VNNLVEYPTAFAGD

-290 TEDNLLPHFVS
+290 DQDNLLPHFVS

-306 TDHLENVALGNQKV
+306 TEHLENVARGNQKV

-363 QRVMVI
+363 QRVMYI
-369 SAFLADRFGLTETEK
+369 SGFLANQFGLSETEK

-412 MGDKYAVLK
+412 MGEKYAVLK
-421 GEDPVVGQAIREHYM
+421 GEDPAVGQAIREHYL
-436 PISADGD
+436 PVSADGD

-453 AIADKVDSISSFFAV
+453 AVADKIDSISSFFAV

-493 DQGWDFPIRQIET
+493 DQGWDFPIRKFE
-506 AIQKELTANDATYNL
+506 AEIQKELEAHDATYSL
-521 DFAKQTAPVA
+521 DFAKQTTPVA
-531 DFLTDRVKQW
+531 AFLTDRVKQW
-541 FSNHKLRYD
+541 FSNQKLRYD
-550 IVDTVI
+550 IVDTVV

-575 HQDDPQFKDTI
+575 HQDDPKFKDTI

-591 LLRITAKAKLDAGDL
+591 LLRITAKADLSVGDL
-606 TVDPSLFENDAEQK
+606 TVDPALFENDAEQH
-620 LYDAVEDLKQKVTST
+620 LYDAVVELQKQITPD
-635 MSMEDRFT
+635 MPMEARFK
-643 ALASLRPLIVDY
+643 ALAGLRPLIVDY
-655 FEQTMVMSKDDQVRD
+655 FEQTMVMSKDEKVRN
-670 NHLKQLLTIA
+670 NHIKQLLIIA

-692 VVK
+692 IVK

>member
-13 ELPAHVVTP
+13 EMPAHVVTP

-119 TFKTGKTAAEVL
+119 TFKAGKTAAEVL

-290 TEDNLLPHFVS
+290 ADDNLLPHFVS

-406 PELQGV
+406 PELQGI

-485 FGIVRIVR
+485 FGIVWIVR

>member
-119 TFKTGKTAAEVL
+119 TFKAGKTAAEVL

-290 TEDNLLPHFVS
+290 AEDNLLPHFVS

-506 AIQKELTANDATYNL
+506 AIQKELAANDATYNL

>member
-13 ELPAHVVTP
+13 EMPAHVVTP

-119 TFKTGKTAAEVL
+119 TFKAGKTAAEVL

-168 DDAIVPVEILDV
+168 DDVIVPVEILDV

-209 SVQVIADADKRKTK
+209 SVQVIADADKRKAK

-290 TEDNLLPHFVS
+290 ADDNLLPHFVS

-391 QIYKFDLVTGMVGEF
+391 QIYKFDLVTVMVGEF

-655 FEQTMVMSKDDQVRD
+655 FEQTMVMSKDEQVRD

>member
-13 ELPAHVVTP
+13 EMPAHVVTP

-119 TFKTGKTAAEVL
+119 TFKAGKTAAEVL

-290 TEDNLLPHFVS
+290 ADDNLLPHFVS

-406 PELQGV
+406 PELQGI

-485 FGIVRIVR
+485 FGIVWIVR

-506 AIQKELTANDATYNL
+506 AIQKELAANDATYNL

>member
-13 ELPAHVVTP
+13 EMPAHVVTP

-119 TFKTGKTAAEVL
+119 TFKAGKTAAEVL

-209 SVQVIADADKRKTK
+209 SVQVIADADKRKAK

-290 TEDNLLPHFVS
+290 ADDNLLPHFVS

-506 AIQKELTANDATYNL
+506 AIQKELAANDATYNL

-550 IVDTVI
+550 IMDTVI

-655 FEQTMVMSKDDQVRD
+655 FEQTMVMSKDEQVRD

>member
-119 TFKTGKTAAEVL
+119 TFKAGKTAAEVL

>member
-13 ELPAHVVTP
+13 EMPAHVVTP

-119 TFKTGKTAAEVL
+119 TFKAGKTAAEVL

-168 DDAIVPVEILDV
+168 DDVIVPVEILDV

-198 ATALDYEDDLA
+198 ATALDYEGDLA
-209 SVQVIADADKRKTK
+209 SVQVIADADKRKAK

-290 TEDNLLPHFVS
+290 ADDNLLPHFVS

-655 FEQTMVMSKDDQVRD
+655 FEQTMVMSKDEQVRD

>member
-13 ELPAHVVTP
+13 EMPAHVVTP

-119 TFKTGKTAAEVL
+119 TFKAGKTAAEVL
-131 TAGIKDVIT
+131 TAGIEDVIT

-168 DDAIVPVEILDV
+168 DDAIVSVEILDV

-209 SVQVIADADKRKTK
+209 SVQVIADADKRKAK

-229 DLAQAHDWQIKVNE
+229 DLAQTHDWQIKVNE

-290 TEDNLLPHFVS
+290 AEDNLLPHFVS

-436 PISADGD
+436 PISADGE

-506 AIQKELTANDATYNL
+506 AIQKELAANDATYNL

-620 LYDAVEDLKQKVTST
+620 LYDAVEDLKQKVTSM

-655 FEQTMVMSKDDQVRD
+655 FEQTMVMSKDEQVRD

>member
-13 ELPAHVVTP
+13 EMPAHVVTP

-119 TFKTGKTAAEVL
+119 TFKAGKTAAEVL

-168 DDAIVPVEILDV
+168 DDVIVPVEILDV

-209 SVQVIADADKRKTK
+209 SVQVIADADKRKAK

-290 TEDNLLPHFVS
+290 ADDNLLPHFVS

-506 AIQKELTANDATYNL
+506 AIQKELAANDATYNL

-655 FEQTMVMSKDDQVRD
+655 FEQTMVMSKDEQVRD

>member
-13 ELPAHVVTP
+13 EMPAHVVTP
-22 SVLQLKERMT
+22 SVLQLKERFA
-32 KFLTDARLDFE
+32 KFLKDERLAYE
-43 DIKTFSTPRRLTVQ
+43 DIKTFSTPRRLTIQ
-57 VLGLADKQAD
+57 IEGLADKQAD

-100 STDDIVFKDV
+100 STDDIVFKEI

-119 TFKTGKTAAEVL
+119 TF
-131 TAGIKDVIT
+131 TAGKSAKDVLAGVKEVIT

-159 PIRWIVSLL
+159 PIRWLVSLL
-168 DDAIVPVEILDV
+168 DDEIVPIEILDV
-180 TADRVSRGHRF
+180 QAGRTSRGHRF

-198 ATALDYEDDLA
+198 KTATDYEADLA
-209 SVQVIADADKRKTK
+209 DVFVIADAAKRKAK

-229 DLAQAHDWQIKVNE
+229 ALATAHNWQIKVNE

-248 VNNLVEFPTAFAGD
+248 VNNLVEYPTAFAGD
-262 FDTKYLTIPD
+262 FEAKYLQIPD

-290 TEDNLLPHFVS
+290 ADDNLLPHFVS

-306 TDHLENVALGNQKV
+306 AENLQNVVLGNQKV

-332 HEDQQHSI
+332 HEDQQNSI
-340 QEYVERLKKVSFH
+340 QAYVERLKKVSFH

-363 QRVMVI
+363 QRVMYI
-369 SAFLADRFGLTETEK
+369 SGFLANQFGLTEAEK

-421 GEDPVVGQAIREHYM
+421 GEDPAVGQAIREHYM
-436 PISADGD
+436 PVSADGD

-453 AIADKVDSISSFFAV
+453 AVADKIDSITSFFAV
-468 GLTPSGSNDP
+468 GLVPSGSNDP

-493 DQGWDFPIRQIET
+493 DQGWDFPIRKFE
-506 AIQKELTANDATYNL
+506 AEIQHELQAHDATYDL
-521 DFAKQTAPVA
+521 DFAKQDQPVA

-541 FSNHKLRYD
+541 FGNQKIRYD
-550 IVDTVI
+550 IVDTVV
-556 KGSRQDIREMF
+556 KGQRQDIREMF

-586 EAFTR
+586 EALTR
-591 LLRITAKAKLDAGDL
+591 LLRITAKADIDVNDL
-606 TVDPSLFENDAEQK
+606 TVDPALFENDAEQQ
-620 LYDAVEDLKQKVTST
+620 LYDAVEALQKTVTPT
-635 MSMEDRFT
+635 MSMDDRFK
-643 ALASLRPLIVDY
+643 ALANLRPLIVNY
-655 FEQTMVMSKDDQVRD
+655 FEATMVMSKDDQIRD
-670 NHLKQLLTIA
+670 NHLKQLLIIA
-680 QMVNVM
+680 NMVNVM